1 MGRMPWTCPPSRTE
15 QVNNHYKYAEIKQ
28 VAWQGEIEEKIMR
41 ATSKQPPFQR
51 RTNTKTKYLCQIS
64 IEYKVIYISKI
75 QFIQHFMFS
84 MIWVL
89 IFRTCIRKRNGYRY
103 THERWFFTAQKA
115 LKRDAYADRSKQ
127 WIWNTVSPASGNT
140 HASFIN
146 SVLQVLPLECE
157 PALWQEMQQ
166 SM

>member
-1 MGRMPWTCPPSRTE
+1 MRSYVGCGAMGRMPWTCSPSRTE

-84 MIWVL
+84 MI
-89 IFRTCIRKRNGYRY
+89 
-103 THERWFFTAQKA
+103 
-115 LKRDAYADRSKQ
+115 
-127 WIWNTVSPASGNT
+127 
-140 HASFIN
+140 
-146 SVLQVLPLECE
+146 
-157 PALWQEMQQ
+157 
-166 SM
+166 